1 MAFAS
6 GAHAFFDDRVQ
17 LYVTETVNH
26 DDNILRLSSNPFPE
40 QGTPRDLRTGG
51 DWFYVTGL
59 GGRIALPYGN
69 HRFLA
74 DAQVIDER
82 YRRFKDL
89 DFRGHDA
96 RAEWEWKVPD
106 RWSSRVAYLDQK
118 KLGEFADQPLELRTK
133 NELRIREALA
143 DANWQPTGVFRFRG
157 FVSERQQRNGDS
169 LLSQNDVD
177 VRTYDV
183 SGHYPVYQTGWIGAG
198 YRLEKGEYPQRQFL
212 AGSLFDNEYEQR
224 HPYVAGE
231 RDLFGHSRV
240 SFRIGPIER
249 EYRNRPERN
258 VNDTAYRFV
267 YDWKPTYKTS
277 VQFVALR
284 DISVVEE
291 LATNFVRLRGVSIRP
306 EWRATEKI
314 TVFGGFEYTLRD
326 YLGDPGFI
334 LDVPAAN
341 GSRRDKLRVFSISAR
356 WIPVKY
362 LELLASAS
370 RERRTSTFD
379 LGDYD
384 ATLFSL
390 QAKLTF

>member
-1 MAFAS
+1 LLGAP
-6 GAHAFFDDRVQ
+6 GAHAFFDDRFQ
-17 LYVTETVNH
+17 LYVSETVNH

-40 QGTPRDLRTGG
+40 QGGPRDIRTGG
-51 DWFYVTGL
+51 DTFFVTGI
-59 GGRIALPYGN
+59 GGRIVLPYGN
-69 HRFLA
+69 HRFFA

-82 YRRFKDL
+82 YRRFTDL

-106 RWSSRVAYLDQK
+106 RWASRVAYLDQE
-118 KLGEFADQPLELRTK
+118 KLGEFADQPLLLRVK
-133 NELRIREALA
+133 NELRIKEALGE
-143 DANWQPTGVFRFRG
+143 ANWTPTGVFRLRG
-157 FVSERQQRNGDS
+157 YISERQQRNGDP
-169 LLSQNDVD
+169 LLRQNDID

-183 SGHYPVYQTGWIGAG
+183 SGHYPIYQTGWIGGG
-198 YRLEKGEYPQRQFL
+198 YRLEKGEYPQRIFES
-212 AGSLFDNEYEQR
+212 GSLFDNAYEQR

-258 VNDTAYRFV
+258 VDDTAYRFV
-267 YDWKPTYKTS
+267 YDWKPTFKTS
-277 VQFVALR
+277 VQFIAVR

-291 LATNFVRLRGVSIRP
+291 VATNFVRIRGFAVRP

-314 TVFGGFEYTLRD
+314 TVSAAYDYTLRD
-326 YLGDPGFI
+326 YLGSPGFVV
-334 LDVPAAN
+334 DVPVAD
-341 GSRRDKLRVFSISAR
+341 GTRRDKLHILSLSAR
-356 WIPVKY
+356 WIPLKY

-384 ATLFSL
+384 VTLFSL